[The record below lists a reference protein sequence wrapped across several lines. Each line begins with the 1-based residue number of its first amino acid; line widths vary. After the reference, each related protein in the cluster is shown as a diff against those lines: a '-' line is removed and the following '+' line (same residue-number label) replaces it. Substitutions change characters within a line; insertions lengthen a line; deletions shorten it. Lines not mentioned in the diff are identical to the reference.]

1 MQNCDSITPDLAQP
15 PTASKRPGG
24 NCGPACYAG
33 DSLMSDLVQP
43 PTASQRLGGNCG
55 PACYAGDS
63 VMPDLAQSPTA
74 SKRLGGNCGSACYAG
89 DSITN
94 LSIRHQCDDY
104 DSYRAARVKSL
115 FNAES
120 GCNFNLDVEMDL
132 SGEWNIGVV
141 VGPSGSG
148 KTSIGK
154 KIFGCMADTPDSL
167 RENTEAAQRGGGVT
181 DGEAYRQSR
190 LATEIHDYHKRWPQ
204 DKPIIDAI
212 VPKGSFDEV
221 TGALASVGLGDV
233 PAWLRPFHVLSNGEQ
248 FRAGLARLICEK
260 PKQVVIDEFTSVI
273 DRRIAQIGSQ
283 AFQKAWRRANPT
295 GKAVL
300 LTPHYDILDWVQP
313 DWLLDLRTGKFAR
326 GCLRRRPP
334 INVEIFKV
342 NGSYW
347 RFFKQ
352 HYYLNLPMPPA
363 AEYYV
368 GLAEGELAFHTCVC
382 PFFTANAYRATRLVV
397 MPEWQ
402 GAGIGVRLL
411 EWVCQRYLDGLGR
424 CNKKLS
430 TFFHTSHPQ
439 LCAALRRRPCWINTK
454 RSLYGGNK
462 TKSAASLT
470 KSGST
475 VTSGYGGHFR
485 AVQSFKYIGH
495 EDEEGGGAK

>member
-1 MQNCDSITPDLAQP
+1 MQDCN
-15 PTASKRPGG
+15 
-24 NCGPACYAG
+24 
-33 DSLMSDLVQP
+33 SL
-43 PTASQRLGGNCG
+43 
-55 PACYAGDS
+55 
-63 VMPDLAQSPTA
+63 
-74 SKRLGGNCGSACYAG
+74 
-89 DSITN
+89 TN
-94 LSIRHQCDDY
+94 LSIRHQCDDF

-120 GCNFNLDVEMDL
+120 GCNFNLDVELDL
-132 SGEWNIGVV
+132 TGDWNIGVV

-154 KIFGCMADTPDSL
+154 TIFG
-167 RENTEAAQRGGGVT
+167 GG
-181 DGEAYRQSR
+181 
-190 LATEIHDYHKRWPQ
+190 TEIHDYHKRWPQ

-212 VPKGSFDEV
+212 VPKGSFDDV

-233 PAWLRPFHVLSNGEQ
+233 PAWLRPFRVLSNGEQ

-260 PKQVVIDEFTSVI
+260 PKQVVVDEFTSVI

-313 DWLLDLRTGKFAR
+313 NWILDLRTGKFAR
-326 GCLRRRPP
+326 GSLQRRPN
-334 INVEIFKV
+334 INIDIFKV

-368 GLAEGELAFHTCVC
+368 GLADGELAFHVCVC

-402 GAGIGVRLL
+402 GAGLGVKLL
-411 EWVCQRYLDGLGR
+411 EWVCQRYLDGQGR
-424 CNKKLS
+424 CNKKLP

-454 RSLYGGNK
+454 RSLYGGDK
-462 TKSAASLT
+462 AKSAASLT

-485 AVQSFKYIGH
+485 AVQSFKYVGM
-495 EDEEGGGAK
+495 ETGA